1 VLPGP
6 FFSCIQDFEMA
17 PRIVPVETDTAL
29 PSAADVV
36 IIGGGIIGI
45 STAMFLAEQGLR
57 VVVCEKGV
65 VAGEQSSRNA
75 GWVRQQ
81 GRDPREVALSMVSLE
96 LWRGI
101 DTRVGGDTGFRQC
114 GSLYG
119 FRTEAELS
127 RYDAWVA
134 KAKALGLESQV
145 LDRAGVAAIAP
156 GLERDYPIGLYTE
169 TDGRA
174 EPQKAVPAIT
184 AYARRLGVTV
194 LENCA
199 VRAVEKTGRAVS
211 GVVTER
217 GRIAAPKVVLAGGA
231 WSSLFCRSLGLR
243 LPQLKVIVSMQRTE
257 ALANGPDAAI
267 WVPGICSRRR
277 DDGGYTIENGG
288 KYVADIVPDSFRF
301 LLDYLPTIRR
311 ESKAM
316 SLRFGRRFFKE
327 LGYLWP
333 WGADGISPFEK
344 ERILDPVP
352 DPAVMAAV
360 PRLMAE
366 QMPVFSGL
374 AIAEQWG
381 GCVDVTPDAIPVIS
395 PVVQV
400 PGFFLS
406 TGYSGHGF
414 GLGLGAGRLTADLVS
429 GRAPVVDPHDFRF
442 SRFSEK
448 GGVHLE

>member
-1 VLPGP
+1 
-6 FFSCIQDFEMA
+6 MA
-17 PRIVPVETDTAL
+17 PRIAPVETDTEL
-29 PSAADVV
+29 PPAADVV
-36 IIGGGIIGI
+36 IIGGGIIGM
-45 STAMFLAEQGLR
+45 STAMFLAEQDLR

-81 GRDPREVALSMVSLE
+81 GRDPREVALSMASLA

-101 DTRVGGDTGFRQC
+101 DARIGGDTGFRQC

-127 RYDAWVA
+127 RYDAWGA

-145 LDRAGVAAIAP
+145 LDRDGVAAIAP

-199 VRAVEKTGRAVS
+199 VRAVEKTGGAIS

-257 ALANGPDAAI
+257 ALAAGPDAAI

-301 LLDYLPTIRR
+301 LLDYLPTVRR
-311 ESKAM
+311 EGKAM
-316 SLRFGRRFFKE
+316 SLRLGRRFFKE
-327 LGYLWP
+327 LGYLKP

-344 ERILDPVP
+344 ERILDPLP

-366 QMPVFSGL
+366 QMPMFAGL
-374 AIAEQWG
+374 VIAEQWG

-395 PVVQV
+395 PVEQV

-414 GLGLGAGRLTADLVS
+414 GLGLGAARLTADLVS
-429 GRAPVVDPHDFRF
+429 GREPIVDPHDFRF

-448 GGVHLE
+448 DGVHLE

>member
-1 VLPGP
+1 
-6 FFSCIQDFEMA
+6 MA
-17 PRIVPVETDTAL
+17 PRIVPVETDTEL
-29 PSAADVV
+29 PPSADV
-36 IIGGGIIGI
+36 IIIGAGIIGM

-81 GRDPREVALSMVSLE
+81 GRDPREIALSMVSLD

-101 DTRVGGDTGFRQC
+101 DARTGGDTGFRQC
-114 GSLYG
+114 GSLYA
-119 FRTEAELS
+119 FKTPDELD
-127 RYDAWVA
+127 RYSAWVA
-134 KAKALGLESQV
+134 AAKARGLESQV

-156 GLERDYPIGLYTE
+156 GLEREYPIGLYTE

-194 LENCA
+194 LERCA
-199 VRAVEKTGRAVS
+199 VRTIEKSGNTIT

-257 ALANGPDAAI
+257 ALPDGPDAAI

-277 DDGGYTIENGG
+277 DDGGYSIENGG

-301 LLDYLPTIRR
+301 LRDYIPTIRR
-311 ESKAM
+311 EGKAM
-316 SLRFGRRFFKE
+316 ALRLGSRFFKE
-327 LGYLWP
+327 LGYMKS
-333 WGADGISPFEK
+333 WGPDDVSPFEK

-352 DPAVMAAV
+352 NPAVMADV
-360 PRLMAE
+360 RRVLAE
-366 QMPVFSGL
+366 QMPIFAGL
-374 AIAEQWG
+374 PVAEQWG

-395 PVVQV
+395 PVAQV

-414 GLGLGAGRLTADLVS
+414 GLGLGAARLTADLVS
-429 GRAPVVDPHDFRF
+429 SRSPVVDPHDFRF
-442 SRFSEK
+442 SRFSEP
-448 GGVHLE
+448 GAVHLE

>member
-1 VLPGP
+1 
-6 FFSCIQDFEMA
+6 MA
-17 PRIVPVETDTAL
+17 PRIAPVETDTEL
-29 PSAADVV
+29 PPAADVV

-45 STAMFLAEQGLR
+45 STAMFLAEQGLS

-81 GRDPREVALSMVSLE
+81 GRDPREVALSMVSLA

-101 DTRVGGDTGFRQC
+101 DARVDGDTGFRQC

-145 LDRAGVAAIAP
+145 LDRDGVAATAP

-199 VRAVEKTGRAVS
+199 VRAVERAGGAIS

-217 GRIAAPKVVLAGGA
+217 GRIAAAKVVLAGGA

-257 ALANGPDAAI
+257 ALANGPDSAI

-301 LLDYLPTIRR
+301 LLDYLPTVRR
-311 ESKAM
+311 EGKAM
-316 SLRFGRRFFKE
+316 SLRLGRRFFKE
-327 LGYLWP
+327 LGYLKP

-344 ERILDPVP
+344 ERVLDPLP

-366 QMPVFSGL
+366 QMPVFAGL

-395 PVVQV
+395 PVEQV

-414 GLGLGAGRLTADLVS
+414 GLGLGAARLTADLVS
-429 GRAPVVDPHDFRF
+429 GREPIVDPHDFRF

-448 GGVHLE
+448 DGVHLE

>member
-1 VLPGP
+1 
-6 FFSCIQDFEMA
+6 MA

-29 PSAADVV
+29 PAAADVV

-101 DTRVGGDTGFRQC
+101 DARIGGDTGFRQC

-145 LDRAGVAAIAP
+145 LDREGVAAIAP

-184 AYARRLGVTV
+184 TYARRLGVTV

-199 VRAVEKTGRAVS
+199 VRAVEKTRGAVS

-267 WVPGICSRRR
+267 WVPGICSRLR

-301 LLDYLPTIRR
+301 LLDYLPTLRR
-311 ESKAM
+311 EGKAM
-316 SLRFGRRFFKE
+316 SLRLGRRFFKE
-327 LGYLWP
+327 LAYLKP
-333 WGADGISPFEK
+333 WGADGVSPFEK
-344 ERILDPVP
+344 ERILDPLP
-352 DPAVMAAV
+352 DPDVMAAV

-366 QMPVFSGL
+366 QMPVFADL

-395 PVVQV
+395 PVAQV

-414 GLGLGAGRLTADLVS
+414 GLGLGAARLTADLVS
-429 GRAPVVDPHDFRF
+429 GNAPVVDPHDFRF

>member
-1 VLPGP
+1 
-6 FFSCIQDFEMA
+6 MA
-17 PRIVPVETDTAL
+17 PRTAPVETDTEL
-29 PSAADVV
+29 PPAADVV
-36 IIGGGIIGI
+36 IIGGGIIGM

-81 GRDPREVALSMVSLE
+81 GRDPREVALSMASLD

-101 DTRVGGDTGFRQC
+101 DARVDGDTGFRQC

-145 LDRAGVAAIAP
+145 LDRDGVAAIAP

-199 VRAVEKTGRAVS
+199 VRAVEKTGGAIS

-217 GRIAAPKVVLAGGA
+217 GRIVAPKVVLAGGA

-257 ALANGPDAAI
+257 ALANGPDVAI

-288 KYVADIVPDSFRF
+288 KYVADIVPNSFRF
-301 LLDYLPTIRR
+301 LLDYLPTVRR
-311 ESKAM
+311 EGKAM
-316 SLRFGRRFFKE
+316 SLRLGRRFFKE
-327 LGYLWP
+327 LGYLKP

-352 DPAVMAAV
+352 DSAVMAAV

-366 QMPVFSGL
+366 QMPVFAGL

-395 PVVQV
+395 PVEQV

-414 GLGLGAGRLTADLVS
+414 GLGLGAARLTADLVS
-429 GRAPVVDPHDFRF
+429 GRDPIVDPHDFRF